1 MTFCYKA
8 GYKLYVFRMRFIF
21 ASTRIE
27 PIHGSRLSLLLLPL
41 VLLVLLLLLLL
52 LLHSQHVS
60 CIDSNYVCHV
70 SCAVLTIS
78 AVPVM
83 ASSGMEYIWFLVSTF
98 QLFSSSSP
106 TFTSMT
112 RKLVPPRSRARK
124 SPTSVRKHMLHI
136 NGSPVKNDKHRVNHV
151 SLSSL

>member
-8 GYKLYVFRMRFIF
+8 GYKLYVFRMRFIV
-21 ASTRIE
+21 ASIHIE
-27 PIHGSRLSLLLLPL
+27 PIHGSKLPLLLLLPL
-41 VLLVLLLLLLL
+41 ILLVLLLLLQ
-52 LLHSQHVS
+52 LLHSQHVA
-60 CIDSNYVCHV
+60 CIDSNYGCHV

-136 NGSPVKNDKHRVNHV
+136 NGSHVK
-151 SLSSL
+151 